1 MKTKTILIIFLL
13 SISFQSIYS
22 QTLFKPAEPTEVC
35 MEAWNNYRKANTLWY
50 TGWGLLSVGIPA
62 FTAGTMTWL
71 LSTVNM
77 PYDQW
82 TTKQKAVHGSGIAL
96 MCVGGGM
103 MIASI
108 PCISVGQVRRKKAMK
123 VYAEWNCH
131 PETCEDIKFNY
142 QEANKLWKAGWG
154 LLGGGAGLAIAAGV
168 MVGCGNEVSWD
179 VGWGIFGLGC
189 GAIVSSVPCLAVGQ
203 VRRKAIR
210 NTYNTQCADQ
220 PPLTFSI
227 NTSSNGLGLTLNF

>member
-1 MKTKTILIIFLL
+1 
-13 SISFQSIYS
+13 
-22 QTLFKPAEPTEVC
+22 

-62 FTAGTMTWL
+62 VTAGTMTWL
-71 LSTVNM
+71 FSIVKM
-77 PYDQW
+77 PCDQW
-82 TTKQKAVHGSGIAL
+82 TTKQKAINGSGMAL

-103 MIASI
+103 VIASI
-108 PCISVGQVRRKKAMK
+108 PCISVGQVRRKKAMN

-154 LLGGGAGLAIAAGV
+154 LLGAGAGLAIAGGV
-168 MVGCGNEVSWD
+168 MVGSGNDVLWD
-179 VGWGIFGLGC
+179 AGWGIFGVGC
-189 GAIVSSVPCLAVGQ
+189 GAMVSSVPCLAVGH
-203 VRRKAIR
+203 VRRKVTR

-227 NTSSNGLGLTLNF
+227 NTSSNGLGLALNF